1 MPIHRTGAYSTT
13 SRTSIVYIIILDH
26 HGRRQI
32 LELNL
37 TYSVTTSSLLFRS
50 VVFEIMKK
58 YF

>member
-50 VVFEIMKK
+50 VEI
-58 YF
+58 